1 MPYPILRRCLAW
13 IPERYFVSPPVGLEH
28 IPSGPC
34 VVAASHINSIDAYCI
49 GVPLVRHLNR
59 RVHVFSAMPRYVDA
73 LMRFIGDHWAQVIY
87 VDRKDK
93 KKSIDKA
100 REYLK
105 KGGIVLSF
113 IEGRVALDPDRLVR
127 GKTGPARLAIL
138 EHVPII
144 PCAVTNAPRIKGIR
158 HSMRAVRRRGVKERV
173 EFGAPMTFE
182 EYYSQ
187 PITYELL
194 QEITRKIMLR
204 LSEMTGLKYEY

>member
-1 MPYPILRRCLAW
+1 MPHSILRTSLAW
-13 IPERYFVSPPVGLEH
+13 IPERYFVSPPVGLEN
-28 IPSGPC
+28 IPNGPC
-34 VVAASHINSIDAYCI
+34 VVVANHVNSIDAYCI

-59 RVHVFSAMPRYVDA
+59 RVHAFSAMPRYVDA
-73 LMRFIGDHWAQVIY
+73 LMQFIGNHWAQVIY
-87 VDRKDK
+87 VDRNDK
-93 KKSIDKA
+93 KKSLDKA

-127 GKTGPARLAIL
+127 GKTGPARLAL
-138 EHVPII
+138 YERVPVI

-158 HSMRAVRRRGVKERV
+158 HSMRAIRQRGEKERV

-182 EYYSQ
+182 AYDNQ

-204 LSEMTGLKYEY
+204 LSEMTGLKYES